1 MANLYSSEMK
11 FLRHGSVRGATI
23 LFAMIFLA
31 IMSLLVMSLL
41 SFYFLELKMSLNYYD
56 QMVAFNYAGSLLRKI
71 KNDFINGYCMS
82 AIGNNQYGHY
92 VIHRMHKES
101 HIFSVEVT
109 GKFNSA
115 ECRILVNLDCQ
126 N

>member
-1 MANLYSSEMK
+1 MANLYCSERES
-11 FLRHGSVRGATI
+11 LRHHSVRGATI
-23 LFAMIFLA
+23 LFVMIFLVM
-31 IMSLLVMSLL
+31 MSLLVMSFL

-56 QMVAFNYAGSLLRKI
+56 QMVAFNHAESLLRKI
-71 KNDFINGYCMS
+71 KNNFINGHCMS

-92 VIHRMHKES
+92 VINQIHNGN
-101 HIFSVEVT
+101 IFSVDVT